1 MRSKAVVAGIAAIL
15 GIFAATPV
23 LTQQVAGPA
32 AKAAVEP
39 IAPAAAAG
47 VPQLTRT
54 DVDAWLDGYMPY
66 ALRRGDVAG
75 AVVVVVKDGQV
86 LTQRGFGYSD
96 AEKRK
101 PVDPENTLFRP
112 GSVSKLF
119 TWTAVMQ
126 LVEQGKL
133 NLDADVNQYLDF
145 KIPPRDGKPITL
157 RKIMTH
163 TPGFEE
169 AIEGLIFSNP
179 QAIKPLGEVLKRW
192 TPARIFAP
200 GVTPAYSNYAT
211 ALAGYIVERTSGM
224 SFDDYIDRNVLGRL
238 GMTKSSFRQP
248 LPANL
253 QPLMSKGYA
262 LGSGKPE
269 PYELISHA
277 PAGSLAA
284 PGADMAKFM
293 IAHLNNGGV
302 LLKPETAKMM
312 HETKLDI
319 LPPLN
324 RMALGFYE
332 QNING
337 LPVVAHGGDTQWFH
351 SDLLLFTSKNV
362 GIFVS
367 MNSAGKDGV
376 SGPLRAALFEQFA
389 DRYFPAANTD
399 GRVDAKTAAEH
410 ARMMVGTYISSRRAE
425 TSFMRALEL
434 AGQFKIG
441 LDAQGG
447 LLVEG
452 VPAMGG
458 APRKWVEIAPFVWRD
473 SDSHERFAAK
483 VENGQV
489 VRVSFDAV
497 SAIMVWDRAPWYR
510 STAWITPALLLSL
523 AALAV
528 TALAWPIAAIVRR
541 RYGAQLALIGNDRM
555 AYRLVRG
562 LSAAA
567 VVTLIGWVFALTTMM
582 SSLENLDGSFD
593 PLIWLL
599 QIASVVVFFGLLAV
613 AGWNA
618 WLVWKGKR
626 GWFARIWSVVLV
638 LAAFVTLWTALVF
651 KLISFG
657 TSY

>member
-1 MRSKAVVAGIAAIL
+1 MRSRIVVAGIAALL
-15 GIFAATPV
+15 GIFAAVPA
-23 LTQQVAGPA
+23 LTQQAAGPA

-39 IAPAAAAG
+39 VAPVAAAG
-47 VPQLTRT
+47 VPQLTRA
-54 DVDAWLDGYMPY
+54 DVDHWLDGFMPY

-86 LTQRGFGYSD
+86 LTQRGYGYSD
-96 AEKRK
+96 VEKRK

-157 RKIMTH
+157 RNIMTH

-169 AIEGLIFSNP
+169 AIEGLVFSNP

-238 GMTKSSFRQP
+238 GMAKSSFRQP

-253 QPLMSKGYA
+253 QTMMSKGYA
-262 LGSGKPE
+262 LGSGDPK
-269 PYELISHA
+269 PYELISHT
-277 PAGSLAA
+277 PAGSLAS

-362 GIFVS
+362 GLYVS

-376 SGPLRAALFEQFA
+376 SGPLRAALFEEFA

-399 GRVDAKTAAEH
+399 GRVDAQTAAEH
-410 ARMMVGTYISSRRAE
+410 ARMMVGTYISSRRAD
-425 TSFMRALEL
+425 TSFMRGLEL

-452 VPAMGG
+452 VPTPGG
-458 APRKWVEIAPFVWRD
+458 AQRKWVEIAPFVWRATD
-473 SDSHERFAAK
+473 GHERFAAK
-483 VENGQV
+483 VENGKV

-541 RYGAQLALIGNDRM
+541 RYGAKLALVGNDRM

-567 VVTLIGWVFALTTMM
+567 VVTLIGWVFALATMM

-618 WLVWKGKR
+618 WLTWKGKR